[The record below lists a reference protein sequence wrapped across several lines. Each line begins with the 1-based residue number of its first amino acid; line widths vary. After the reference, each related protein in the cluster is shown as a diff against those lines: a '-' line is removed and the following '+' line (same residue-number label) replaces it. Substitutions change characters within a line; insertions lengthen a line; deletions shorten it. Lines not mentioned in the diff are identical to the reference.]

1 MTQCSQSIELV
12 DMDDDRLVGGKD
24 ATCRCG
30 ADLLIT
36 FYDMAAAASE
46 AGESETAGSAKES
59 RARGILYFFVIRR
72 LHACATLICV

>member
-1 MTQCSQSIELV
+1 MTKCGQSIELV

-46 AGESETAGSAKES
+46 QGD
-59 RARGILYFFVIRR
+59 
-72 LHACATLICV
+72 